1 MSIERETQVSL
12 ASLMGGWEPGHVPLD
27 VIESQSGTG
36 VGAAPPE
43 PVQPYY
49 TLESPT
55 VPVQGDSFTGLPVYR
70 NEDMT
75 MWLSD
80 GVALVRG
87 ERFKLSSTYIH
98 AALVLLMTAYKEHIE
113 SSLYEIACR
122 NGIVLPTDSEGE
134 AVQESSGREDSV
146 VSQMPREE
154 STPEAARERLG
165 EVYSMQP
172 TSPRSL
178 DAAVFFMPRKVEGTG
193 ASIPCSSYPSTCRDD
208 GGTPPHQLDL
218 FDNRFESAHAAEMR
232 QAAISRQDRPDE
244 GLRGGEHGTDG
255 NVPERS
261 QGRRRKGA
269 GLRNKAATKARS
281 KTASKSP

>member
-27 VIESQSGTG
+27 VIEAQ
-36 VGAAPPE
+36 GAAGPVPPE
-43 PVQPYY
+43 PVMPYY
-49 TLESPT
+49 TLDSPT
-55 VPVQGDSFTGLPVYR
+55 VPVHDIPPPSPPVYR

-87 ERFKLSSTYIH
+87 ERFKLASTYIH

-146 VSQMPREE
+146 VRQMPREE

-178 DAAVFFMPRKVEGTG
+178 DEAVFFMPREVEGTG
-193 ASIPCSSYPSTCRDD
+193 ASVPCPSYPSTCRDD
-208 GGTPPHQLDL
+208 GGTTPYQLDL
-218 FDNRFESAHAAEMR
+218 FDNRFESTHAAEMR
-232 QAAISRQDRPDE
+232 QAVISRQDRPDE
-244 GLRGGEHGTDG
+244 GLRGGEHGVDG
-255 NVPERS
+255 NVSERG

-269 GLRNKAATKARS
+269 GLRSKAATKARS